1 MGNRR
6 AQTLV
11 TELRPIVI
19 LTQVISQVALAVIQ
33 IPAISPR
40 VLILAIERHPIVIL
54 TRVISQVALAVI
66 QIPAISQR
74 GLMQVIDQP
83 RTVIQIPATVLVDS
97 LSKP

>member
-1 MGNRR
+1 M
-6 AQTLV
+6 
-11 TELRPIVI
+11 TERRPIVI
-19 LTQVISQVALAVIQ
+19 LTRVISQVALAVIQ

-66 QIPAISQR
+66 QIPAISPR
-74 GLMQVIDQP
+74 VLIPAIGRP

>member
-1 MGNRR
+1 MLGMANKR

-11 TELRPIVI
+11 TELRLMVI
-19 LTQVISQVALAVIQ
+19 LTRVISQVALAVIQ

-40 VLILAIERHPIVIL
+40 VLI
-54 TRVISQVALAVI
+54 
-66 QIPAISQR
+66 PAIGR
-74 GLMQVIDQP
+74 P